1 MSKTTERLDPRQDAF
16 CVHYT
21 TIGEPTFAHAGK
33 SAIASGYG
41 PASARNTATDL
52 LKKPEVQRR
61 IRELHEANM
70 QRNNITVDK
79 ILADLEHTRLLAL
92 EKGDLST
99 ATRCSELQG
108 KHLAM
113 FFAKQEVI
121 GDGLRLVFE
130 YPENLTEISQK
141 KAVSASQLTA
151 EGQLIHNEK

>member
-1 MSKTTERLDPRQDAF
+1 
-16 CVHYT
+16 
-21 TIGEPTFAHAGK
+21 
-33 SAIASGYG
+33 
-41 PASARNTATDL
+41 
-52 LKKPEVQRR
+52 
-61 IRELHEANM
+61 M